1 MKQKTL
7 YEEQCIDLLNKH
19 CMLKCRDMATTE
31 GRHMPMKHWF
41 DMVDRQCHT
50 NYVETYRDEHQGN
63 TSTQLEHPLPNEMQ
77 RLIVNQLNKDSNEEE
92 RDMTN
97 MVRMESGWIIEPDRT
112 ENFTSFQA
120 VPGYATDVR
129 DQAPD
134 RRG

>member
-1 MKQKTL
+1 M
-7 YEEQCIDLLNKH
+7 
-19 CMLKCRDMATTE
+19 
-31 GRHMPMKHWF
+31 
-41 DMVDRQCHT
+41 
-50 NYVETYRDEHQGN
+50 ETYRDEHQGN

-77 RLIVNQLNKDSNEEE
+77 RLIVNQLNKDSNEKV

-129 DQAPD
+129 DQAPN